1 MVVLVVL
8 IASLPLFVFPSPDK
22 PRRADAIFVLGGPGH
37 RVATGLRLARRGLA
51 PTLVISS
58 GGECTWKPPPGVRL
72 ICFRPNPFTTQG
84 EARYAAEL
92 SRRNHWSSLI
102 VVAGTSQLTRA
113 RLRFERCTKVHI
125 AYVGTEPR
133 LVSWPYQ
140 IAYEWG
146 AVAKAL
152 LWQRSC

>member
-1 MVVLVVL
+1 MLAFL

-22 PRRADAIFVLGGPGH
+22 PRRVDAIFVLGGPGK
-37 RVATGLRLARRGLA
+37 RVAEGLRLARQGYA

-58 GGECTWKPPPGVRL
+58 GGQCTWTPPSGVRL

-92 SRRNHWSSLI
+92 SRRNHWQSLI

-113 RLRFERCTKVHI
+113 RIRFDRCTKVHI
-125 AYVGTEPR
+125 AYVGAEPR
-133 LVSWPYQ
+133 LVAWPYQ
-140 IAYEWG
+140 IAYEW
-146 AVAKAL
+146 AALTKAL
-152 LWQRSC
+152 VWQRGC